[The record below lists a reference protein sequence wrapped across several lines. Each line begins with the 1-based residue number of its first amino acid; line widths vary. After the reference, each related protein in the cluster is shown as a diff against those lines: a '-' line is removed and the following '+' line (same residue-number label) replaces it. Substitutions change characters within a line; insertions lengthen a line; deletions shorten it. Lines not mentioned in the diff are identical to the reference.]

1 MILLAIGSV
10 LAGFIPFGN
19 FVSSDGQPLHPHLD
33 MMVASISVVVAVT
46 GIAIAWLFYKNPS
59 ALPDKLSESLGALY
73 RAALKK
79 FYIDELYLFITKKII
94 FNFISRPIAWF
105 DRHVIDAFMDLTATF
120 TNRVSREIKNLQSG
134 QLQHY
139 AYIFITGVVLIV
151 LVILYTNA

>member
-1 MILLAIGSV
+1 
-10 LAGFIPFGN
+10 
-19 FVSSDGQPLHPHLD
+19 
-33 MMVASISVVVAVT
+33 
-46 GIAIAWLFYKNPS
+46 
-59 ALPDKLSESLGALY
+59 LY
-73 RAALKK
+73 RTALKK

-94 FNFISRPIAWF
+94 FNLISRPIAWF

-151 LVILYTNA
+151 LVMLYTNA